1 MKKNYATR
9 IDYSSIYT
17 KYVNGYQ
24 LTKEE
29 RNALVELFNAR
40 PELKRMWNDE
50 RKDNLSIT
58 RRGNRPDAGLTNQKD
73 GSNTAK
79 YFKSGEAEFAGRRY
93 TKAQVEDIVRRGSEG
108 NRLSVAEQSIFDRR
122 AHVLQAVAA
131 RKEELRK
138 KAETEKANKEAEKK
152 AEEQRKKSAVN
163 RLKALAIGNGMQYA
177 DYLKSIGL
185 DEESAANISAEELT
199 AHEDVL
205 KRRNAVLDE
214 QAKFKAKTEYEN
226 EVKRQQQNA
235 QYGLPEDT
243 PLLSAAQLKE
253 IDRGTKAWA
262 RDPRAVQYYEDQKA
276 EIERQLRDGE
286 INGFE
291 REQFLQELEDKIN
304 AIPYGY
310 IDNPN
315 RRTASQI
322 LAEANDNGGF
332 YIDDDGKLQQIE
344 SKKDV
349 REQNAQ
355 KAIEKLDNA
364 RLNKLWEVLRKEEE
378 EYNELH
384 NPDEEFEGVVDGKK
398 VANPYYGKHFD
409 YKGRLAQLRGQM
421 DEIFGGAMQDET
433 PQPSI
438 DDLANLSAEANA
450 QFADENSDA
459 IVCPEC
465 GATFT
470 GDVCPV
476 CGWYAGSAEERNL
489 EALQNGD
496 EPEFAEEPEAP
507 VRHVKKSYL

>member
-1 MKKNYATR
+1 MKKNYSTR

-29 RNALVELFNAR
+29 RKALVELFNAR

-50 RKDNLSIT
+50 RKDNLSSA

-93 TKAQVEDIVRRGSEG
+93 TKAQVEDIVRRGAEG
-108 NRLSVAEQSIFDRR
+108 SRLTTAEQSIFDRR

-138 KAETEKANKEAEKK
+138 KAETDKANKEAEEK
-152 AEEQRKKSAVN
+152 AAEKNRQSAIN
-163 RLKALAIGNGMQYA
+163 RLKALAIGNGMPYA
-177 DYLKSIGL
+177 DYLKSLGL
-185 DEESAANISAEELT
+185 DEKSAANLSAEELT
-199 AHEDVL
+199 AHEEVL
-205 KRRNAVLDE
+205 KRRNAALDE
-214 QAKFKAKTEYEN
+214 RAKLKAKTEYEN
-226 EVKRQQQNA
+226 ELKRQQQNA

-243 PLLSAAQLKE
+243 PLLDNLQLKE
-253 IDRGTKAWA
+253 IAKGTKAWA
-262 RDPRAVQYYEDQKA
+262 RDPKAVKRIEEQKA
-276 EIERQLRDGE
+276 EIMRLFENNEIDEAKRDELLGRLGSQLD
-286 INGFE
+286 
-291 REQFLQELEDKIN
+291 

-310 IDNPN
+310 VDNPN

-344 SKKDV
+344 SKKDL

-355 KAIEKLDNA
+355 KAIDKLDNA
-364 RLNKLWEVLRKEEE
+364 RQNKLWEILRKEEE
-378 EYNELH
+378 AYNKAH
-384 NPDEEFEGVVDGKK
+384 KTDEEKILDEDGKEID
-398 VANPYYGKHFD
+398 NPYYGKIFD
-409 YKGRLAQLRGQM
+409 YKARLPQLRAQM
-421 DEIFGGAMQDET
+421 DEIFGGA
-433 PQPSI
+433 PQEEAPQASMG
-438 DDLANLSAEANA
+438 DLANLSAEANA
-450 QFADENSDA
+450 QFADENADA

-489 EALQNGD
+489 EAFQNGD

-507 VRHVKKSYL
+507 ARHVKKSYL